1 MCNEV
6 GQSAYTQSLFVV
18 EITELAGFLKQ
29 IPSSALPGIKTVAV
43 TGNLQ
48 DFLNLS
54 DFGMLTGLETIKV
67 MLSFVLNVWHPM
79 SRKVKLEDAA
89 RLAGRIKRERS
100 MDVKVEFMTWG
111 ELFE

>member
-67 MLSFVLNVWHPM
+67 MLSFVLNIWHPM
-79 SRKVKLEDAA
+79 SR
-89 RLAGRIKRERS
+89 RS
-100 MDVKVEFMTWG
+100 SSRMQRGSQGGSSGNVQWMSRSSS
-111 ELFE
+111 